1 MFIRFYRLTVFGE
14 ARREITAREA
24 FIKSGLS
31 DSSLRRYERISEAVD
46 GISVEEYTEMEKALV
61 NVKSDLYPNGKVK
74 KSAKEKKNEILREQ
88 FGCTWRQAER
98 ILNAWSDE
106 AYTGKER
113 YALQTL
119 SDSEY
124 SRYADV
130 RSIMDAETY
139 VQVCEAIRGIDERD
153 ADGWLTKG
161 AKEEIF
167 NTLRRRFKLT
177 EAQAEKFWWVWNTR
191 AKEE

>member
-1 MFIRFYRLTVFGE
+1 M
-14 ARREITAREA
+14 
-24 FIKSGLS
+24 
-31 DSSLRRYERISEAVD
+31 
-46 GISVEEYTEMEKALV
+46 
-61 NVKSDLYPNGKVK
+61 
-74 KSAKEKKNEILREQ
+74 
-88 FGCTWRQAER
+88 
-98 ILNAWSDE
+98 LNAWSDE

-153 ADGWLTKG
+153 ADGWLTDG

-167 NTLRRRFKLT
+167 DTLRRRFKLT

-191 AKEE
+191 AKE